1 MLDQNCL
8 RNTVE
13 CWLVPR
19 RKPYELSADS
29 VRLILILSLQ
39 CSSHTVNCYIGG
51 GDNATEGILEG
62 GARKVSEHGDGGEVP
77 GEYQR
82 RFGEGEAGSHTKQV
96 Q

>member
-1 MLDQNCL
+1 MNVGWFLEKAALSLMNCH
-8 RNTVE
+8 
-13 CWLVPR
+13 
-19 RKPYELSADS
+19 
-29 VRLILILSLQ
+29 LILILSLQ
-39 CSSHTVNCYIGG
+39 CSFHTDICCIGD
-51 GDNATEGILEG
+51 GDNAAKGSLEG